1 MPDTDQSGAGSTGH
15 DRSTRLAEVL
25 QEIEEIRHRRETIDP
40 EDFAGMLDL
49 KEKTRDLQI
58 EATRLR
64 SEMDRPATP
73 ALIREEL
80 AAVERRLAAV
90 DASHVNVVR
99 QAGGGSAGGD
109 FAFAI
114 DAQNLNAQ
122 IDKGADRAGLE
133 ARARQ
138 LRRWIEDLG

>member
-1 MPDTDQSGAGSTGH
+1 MPDTDQSGPGSTGH
-15 DRSTRLAEVL
+15 NRSTRLAEVL
-25 QEIEEIRHRRETIDP
+25 QEIEDIRHRRETIDP
-40 EDFAGMLDL
+40 EDFAGMLEL
-49 KEKTRDLQI
+49 KEKTRAFQI

-64 SEMDRPATP
+64 AEMERPATP

-114 DAQNLNAQ
+114 DAQKLNQQ
-122 IDKGADRAGLE
+122 IDEGADRPALE
-133 ARARQ
+133 ARVGL
-138 LRRWIEDLG
+138 LRRWLKELG